1 MAIEITGL
9 DVKSGLELC
18 GGDEGIYTNA
28 LRLYVT
34 NVPPALDKMRNVS
47 ENTLQSYAV
56 SVHGIK
62 STSEYI
68 GAEEARST
76 AKQLEAMAKSGDLAG
91 VQAKSDAFIQ
101 HVEQLIGRIRSWLE
115 KNSASS

>member
-9 DVKSGLELC
+9 NVNDGLALC
-18 GGDEGIYTNA
+18 GGDEGIYMNA
-28 LRLYVT
+28 LRLYVS
-34 NVPPALDKMRNVS
+34 NIPSALEKMRNVS
-47 ENTLQSYAV
+47 ETTLQNYAV

-101 HVEQLIGRIRSWLE
+101 YVEQLVDRIRGWLE
-115 KNSASS
+115 KNNATG